1 MQHKSTE
8 ITSDRAAA
16 LMPYATEA
24 QARCLDA
31 IVSEDGNL
39 TLAAKG
45 LGITRNSVKGAFR
58 AARVRAARRGF
69 APEHG
74 WQFPEEK
81 RSELVGTVPDGFKV
95 KGVSDLVDDKGNR
108 KQAWIKSTESPV
120 EDAHPPLPAGFLPRE
135 ISEGKDGQGNT
146 FARWVRYA
154 PGEAERVLAIE
165 TALRESMR
173 TYVVPVEPVEP
184 PDWVD
189 HDTCGV
195 IPIGDPHIGMLAHAD
210 EVGESSDL
218 KIQER
223 DLLSATDHLVVGM
236 PPSEKCT
243 IVLLGDNLHADDDNQ
258 RTPAHHHKLDGDG
271 RSHKVARVATNV
283 FRRVVDRA
291 LRRFKYVDVE
301 VVGGNHDVVT
311 SVWLRLSLELIYE
324 NEPRV
329 TVNPSPA
336 ALRVWSFGRCL
347 FATCHGDGIKPE
359 EMMSVI
365 SARFRELWGQSEFCY
380 GFQGHRHRK
389 ALIEKGGGLVEVF
402 RTMVGK
408 DAFAAKYG
416 YESGQE
422 MVGITYHKQFGEI
435 ERKTI
440 GKLLA
445 RHGVKL

>member
-1 MQHKSTE
+1 MHKSPDISGE
-8 ITSDRAAA
+8 SASA
-16 LMPYATEA
+16 LAPYATEA
-24 QARCLDA
+24 QAKCLA
-31 IVSEDGNL
+31 ALVAEDGN
-39 TLAAKG
+39 
-45 LGITRNSVKGAFR
+45 ITRAARRLGFNKNTVKDAFR

-69 APEHG
+69 APAHG
-74 WQFPEEK
+74 WQTPGEK
-81 RSELVGTVPDGFKV
+81 RTEPVGTVPDGFKV
-95 KGVSDLVDDKGNR
+95 KGVSDLVDDEGKR

-120 EDAHPPLPAGFLPRE
+120 EEAHGPIPSGFMPRE

-146 FARWVRYA
+146 FARWTRYA
-154 PGEAERVLAIE
+154 PGEVERVLAIE
-165 TALRESMR
+165 SALRESMAS
-173 TYVVPVEPVEP
+173 YIVPVEPVGP

-189 HDTCGV
+189 TKTCGV
-195 IPIGDPHIGMLAHAD
+195 IPIGDPHIGQLAHAD

-223 DLLSATDHLVVGM
+223 DLLGAMDHLVAGM
-236 PPSEKCT
+236 PPSETCT
-243 IVLLGDNLHADDDNQ
+243 IIPLGDNLHADDDNQ

-271 RSHKVARVATNV
+271 RSHKVARVAVNI
-283 FRRVVDRA
+283 FRRLIDRA
-291 LRRFKYVDVE
+291 LTRFRKVRVE

-311 SVWLRLSLELIYE
+311 SVWLRLALELIYQ

-329 TVNPSPA
+329 YVNPSPA
-336 ALRVWSFGRCL
+336 ALRVWAFGKCL
-347 FATCHGDGIKPE
+347 FGTCHGDGIKPE
-359 EMMSVI
+359 DMMGVI
-365 SARFRELWGQSEFCY
+365 AARYRELWGAAEFVY

-389 ALIEKGGGLVEVF
+389 ALVEKGGGLVEVF

-422 MVGITYHKQFGEI
+422 LVGITYHELFGEV

-445 RHGVKL
+445 RSGVKL